1 MVNTIPSTTTNPSWK
16 QAFSQPGIEFEPQTL
31 EVIFGTIPTGL
42 QGSFYR
48 NGPALF
54 ERGGEP
60 IEHWCD
66 GDGAILGIHFN
77 GTDATGVYRFVQ
89 TESYQAE
96 AKADKFI
103 FGSYGRT
110 PKGPIWKEIGLPMKN
125 TANSGVLALPDKV
138 LALWEGGSPYALDR
152 QNLTTLD
159 LESELGLEKN
169 APYSAHP
176 KVDPVTGEIFNFGV
190 SFGSKGTLHLYRSN
204 PTGKIEQQA
213 KVALD
218 GLPLIHDFVLT
229 EKYLIFCIPPVR
241 LNLLPFL
248 SKRKSFSDSLSW
260 QPKQGTQIL
269 VIDRHTLSVVSNT
282 KTEPWFQWRFGN
294 GYVDTDNTVVID
306 VVRYEDFAIDR
317 FLKQVPTG
325 TPEPTPVGKLWQL
338 RLDPQ
343 SGTLLQMSQLLD
355 RGCEY
360 PAVDP
365 NKLGQPWRFTYL
377 SVHPAG
383 VDVSSNLPTT
393 IACFDRQT
401 QNLTESNFGDR
412 CYPVS
417 PIYAPDREN
426 RGLATRALR
435 DQGWI
440 LTEVFNGDL
449 SRSEFWIFDAANLDA
464 DPVCKLALPEVVPFG
479 FHGTWQSH

>member
-1 MVNTIPSTTTNPSWK
+1 MVNTISPASWK
-16 QAFSQPGIEFEPQTL
+16 QAFAQPGIEFGPVPLQT
-31 EVIFGTIPTGL
+31 ISGAIPTGL

-54 ERGGEP
+54 ERGGKP

-89 TESYQAE
+89 TEAYQAE
-96 AKADKFI
+96 TEANKFI

-110 PKGPIWKEIGLPMKN
+110 PKGPIWKEIGIPMKN
-125 TANSGVLALPDKV
+125 AANNGVLALPDRL
-138 LALWEGGSPYALDR
+138 LALWEAGSPHTLELK
-152 QNLTTLD
+152 NLTTLG
-159 LESELGLEKN
+159 LESGLGLDKD

-176 KVDPVTGEIFNFGV
+176 KRDPKTGDIFNFGV
-190 SFGSKGTLHLYRSN
+190 SYGSKATLHLYRSN
-204 PTGKIEQQA
+204 STGKIEQQA
-213 KVALD
+213 TVALD

-229 EKYLIFCIPPVR
+229 EKYLVFFVPPVR

-248 SKRKSFSDSLSW
+248 SKRKSFSDSLAW
-260 QPKQGTQIL
+260 QPKKETQVL
-269 VIDRHTLSVVSNT
+269 VIDRTTLSVVSSS

-294 GYVDTDNTVVID
+294 GYVDTDNTVVVD
-306 VVRYEDFAIDR
+306 VVRYEDFQIDQ

-325 TPEPTPVGKLWQL
+325 IPQPTPVGKLWQI
-338 RLDPQ
+338 RLDPHL
-343 SGTLLQMSQLLD
+343 GEVIKTSQLLD

-360 PAVDP
+360 PTIASH
-365 NKLGQPWRFTYL
+365 KLGQPWRYTYL
-377 SVHPAG
+377 SLHPAG
-383 VDVSSNLPTT
+383 VNVSSDLPTT
-393 IACFDRQT
+393 IACFDRET
-401 QNLTESNFGDR
+401 GNLTEANLGDD

-417 PIYAPDREN
+417 PIYAGDADN
-426 RGLATRALR
+426 S

-449 SRSEFWIFDAANLDA
+449 TEVWIFDAAHLDA
-464 DPVCKLALPEVVPFG
+464 EPVCKLVLPQVIPFG
-479 FHGTWQSH
+479 FHGTWQPI